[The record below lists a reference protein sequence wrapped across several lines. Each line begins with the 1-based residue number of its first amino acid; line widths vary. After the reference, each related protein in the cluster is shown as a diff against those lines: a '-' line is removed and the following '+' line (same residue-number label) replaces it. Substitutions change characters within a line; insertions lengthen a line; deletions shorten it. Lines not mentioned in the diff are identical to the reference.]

1 MMIEVV
7 EEQEDGTEEDVE
19 EDMIEGIGAEIE
31 TERKPPIIM
40 TNLTDPSGRDTWLL
54 NTSPTWCPTFR
65 VSPVLPHVRVPPPR
79 QEHHSHHNRG
89 PIKVVLLL
97 IMLKNFQVYQVSRYL
112 SL

>member
-7 EEQEDGTEEDVE
+7 EVQEDGIEVDVE
-19 EDMIEGIGAEIE
+19 EDMIEEIGTEIE
-31 TERKPPIIM
+31 TERKPPSIM

-54 NTSPTWCPTFR
+54 NTSRTWCPTSR
-65 VSPVLPHVRVPPPR
+65 VSLVLPHVRVPPPR

-97 IMLKNFQVYQVSRYL
+97 IMSKNFQVYQVCRYL